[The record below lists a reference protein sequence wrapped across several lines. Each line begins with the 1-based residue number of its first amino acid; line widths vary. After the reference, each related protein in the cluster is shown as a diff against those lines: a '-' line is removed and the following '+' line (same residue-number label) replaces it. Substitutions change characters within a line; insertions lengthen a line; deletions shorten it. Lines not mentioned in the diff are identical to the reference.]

1 MGQRFVEIIKYFF
14 KCLIQVIYPNL
25 NKCLCCSQEVDE
37 EQELCLSCEQGIR
50 QVQGAYKLENIN
62 SYSVAYYSQSIKRL
76 IINFKYGGD
85 FYCGEYLARLL
96 KEKFIEEKLHAD
108 LITFVPSSK
117 RALKKRGFNQCEV
130 LAKVLS
136 AELHIPYF
144 NTLDRVNDGKEQK
157 RLSREERILN
167 MQEAFKIKNNIS
179 IKGKKIILI
188 DDVVTTGAT
197 LISCANQLKKYEPNE
212 IIILTVS
219 KSYI

>member
-1 MGQRFVEIIKYFF
+1 MGKRFIEIIRYFF
-14 KCLIQVIYPNL
+14 KCLSQVIYPSL
-25 NKCLCCSQEVDE
+25 NKCLCCREAVGE
-37 EQELCLSCEQGIR
+37 EQALCASCEKGIR
-50 QVQGAYKLENIN
+50 QVQGAYKLGNIN
-62 SYSVAYYSQSIKRL
+62 SYSVAYYSQSMKRL

-96 KEKFIEEKLHAD
+96 KKKFIEEKLHAD

-117 RALKKRGFNQCEV
+117 KALKKRGFNQCEV
-130 LAKVLS
+130 LAKALS
-136 AELHIPYF
+136 RELNIPYL
-144 NTLDRVNDGKEQK
+144 NTLDRIKDGKEQK

-167 MQEAFKIKNNIS
+167 MQEAFKIRNNIS

-188 DDVVTTGAT
+188 DDVITTGAT
-197 LISCANQLKKYEPNE
+197 LLSCANQLKKNEDAE